1 VSTSTATVVWMST
14 LEAIALGMMISW
26 TPSVVVMAYFLWK
39 APVQGPAEK
48 SSDGLLGVEQCESV
62 G

>member
-1 VSTSTATVVWMST
+1 MST

-39 APVQGPAEK
+39 APVQSPAEK
-48 SSDGLLGVEQCESV
+48 SSDGLLGR
-62 G
+62 